1 MQYAW
6 DVKSTICHWMA
17 YAWNLRKLFC
27 LCCRMRYAGN
37 PKKPS
42 RHRMRRMVYAWDVKK
57 KHLPLLDICMES
69 EEIITLPHEIC
80 VESKKKSYRVNE
92 LVNLSYEKHITLK
105 SVIKC
110 DEIRSLIY
118 YENDILEYALPSYG
132 ENTICIQSWK
142 KAHKYQKKR

>member
-1 MQYAW
+1 MR
-6 DVKSTICHWMA
+6 
-17 YAWNLRKLFC
+17 YAWNQ
-27 LCCRMRYAGN
+27 
-37 PKKPS
+37 KK
-42 RHRMRRMVYAWDVKK
+42 
-57 KHLPLLDICMES
+57 I
-69 EEIITLPHEIC
+69 
-80 VESKKKSYRVNE
+80 SYRVNE